1 MSFLTSTCAYEST
14 FLGNIF
20 SFHTLCTLYF
30 PIEIIEYDNNLNLLN
45 FIPGKNIRHIEND
58 VYTEIE
64 AGSGKYKKGHVVSQ
78 IRPSAINIEIN
89 NEVNF

>member
-1 MSFLTSTCAYEST
+1 MHVRVLSWETFFLSKHYALCISLYKYLNTTIT
-14 FLGNIF
+14 LIF
-20 SFHTLCTLYF
+20 
-30 PIEIIEYDNNLNLLN
+30 LN

-78 IRPSAINIEIN
+78 ITPSAINIEIN